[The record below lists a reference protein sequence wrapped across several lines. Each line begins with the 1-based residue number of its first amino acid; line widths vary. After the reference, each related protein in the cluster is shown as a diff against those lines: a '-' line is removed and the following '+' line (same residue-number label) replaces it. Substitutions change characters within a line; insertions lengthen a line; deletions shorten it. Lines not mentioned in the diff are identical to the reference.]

1 MRKNKSKRG
10 IDMEE
15 MNKKKIANA
24 VREILEAVGENPDR
38 EGLLDTPMRV
48 ARMYEEVFSGLKKD
62 PSVHFNTVFEEQHEE
77 LVLVRDIRFSSMCE
91 HHLVPFFGVAH
102 VAYLPQ
108 NGRVAGLSKLARVV
122 DDVSKRP
129 QLQERITTTVAET
142 MMDKLNPLGV
152 MVVLEA
158 EHMCM
163 TIRGVNKP
171 GAKTI
176 TSAVRG
182 AFRSDDKLRSEV
194 MSLINH
200 S

>member
-1 MRKNKSKRG
+1 MDK
-10 IDMEE
+10 E
-15 MNKKKIANA
+15 KIAEA
-24 VREILEAVGENPDR
+24 VKMILEAVGENPDR

-48 ARMYEEVFSGLKKD
+48 ARMYEEIFAGLHKD

-77 LVLVRDIRFSSMCE
+77 LVLVKDIRFSSMCE

-108 NGRVAGLSKLARVV
+108 HGRVAGLSKLARVV

-129 QLQERITTTVAET
+129 QLQERITTTVAEII
-142 MMDKLNPLGV
+142 MEKLKPLGA
-152 MVVLEA
+152 MVIIEA

-171 GAKTI
+171 GTKTI

-182 AFRSDDKLRSEV
+182 AFRNDDKLRSEV
-194 MSLINH
+194 MSLIKG
-200 S
+200 

>member
-1 MRKNKSKRG
+1 
-10 IDMEE
+10 
-15 MNKKKIANA
+15 MNKEKIADA
-24 VREILEAVGENPDR
+24 VRMILEAVGEDPDR

-48 ARMYEEVFSGLKKD
+48 ARMYEEIFAGLKKD
-62 PSVHFNTVFEEQHEE
+62 PSVHFNKVFEEQHDE
-77 LVLVRDIRFSSMCE
+77 LVLVKDIRFSSVCE

-129 QLQERITTTVAET
+129 QLQERITTTVAEI
-142 MMDKLNPLGV
+142 MMDKLDPLGV
-152 MVVLEA
+152 MVILEA

-171 GAKTI
+171 GTKTV

-182 AFRSDDKLRSEV
+182 AFRKDDKLRSEV
-194 MSLINH
+194 LSLIKH
-200 S
+200 